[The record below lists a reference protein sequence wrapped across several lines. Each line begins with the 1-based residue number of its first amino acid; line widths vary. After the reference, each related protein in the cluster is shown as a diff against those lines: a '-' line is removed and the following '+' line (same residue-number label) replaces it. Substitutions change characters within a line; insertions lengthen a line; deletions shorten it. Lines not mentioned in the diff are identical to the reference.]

1 MERLYLSHFGLLRAP
16 FSITP
21 DPAFFYAGAGRGELL
36 AGIEYSIRCQEGIV
50 VVTGEVGSG
59 KTMLCRKLL
68 DDLAADIEPL
78 YVANPMLRRREL
90 LATLLRDL
98 GVAPHTNPLDA
109 LQEAL
114 IARCLAGKRVVLFA
128 DEAHVMPHDS
138 LEQIRLL
145 SNLETGQNKLLQ
157 IVLFG
162 QPELDQV
169 LARPHMRPLRDR
181 IVERFAVRAL
191 GRADVGDY
199 LDFRLAAAGH
209 HGERLFTTGATRALW
224 AAASGLVRRINLLAD
239 KSLLSAFLRGR
250 DQVDRRDVTRATR
263 DLDGLTATPARR
275 RANPMARIGMVAAM
289 AGALAAC
296 APALPRPSDSH
307 LQRTAVTAPAQ
318 GSIPA
323 AVNRSLD
330 LPPPETRAAPQRFT
344 VVVSGVEAGE
354 LLFNLARDAKVNVD
368 VHRDIRGLVT
378 LNAIDQTLV
387 QILDRV
393 ATQVDMR
400 YTLEDNLLSVMPDTP
415 FVRFYKVDYLNMSRD
430 STSRTSIATQVATTG
445 ASGSEG
451 GGQGSAGNNSNADL
465 VNTSNNQY
473 WKTLVATLNGLLQEG
488 GKAQPAA
495 AAKPAEPQD
504 KPAAAGEPAKDAAP
518 SAGAGAAAE
527 QSNPNV
533 MAQPETG
540 VVAVRATA
548 RQHQRVQEFLDSS
561 LLSARRQVLIEA
573 TIAEV
578 ELNDAFEQGIDWEAV
593 RTGATDTVGL
603 TLRPGGNVTELP
615 GGAPVGASVPT
626 IGLIELSRAKGQT
639 EISAAVR
646 LLESFGKTRVLSSP
660 KISVLNNQTA
670 MIKVVEN
677 LVYFQLTADFT
688 PGTAG
693 SPTTFTVTS
702 TPNTVP
708 VGFLMNVTPQ
718 ISANDEVV
726 LNLRPTISRLT
737 GFVEDPGVALSLA
750 LARQS
755 GAELPDV
762 ASRVPEIQTREMES
776 VIKVQDGQI
785 AVLGGLM
792 REEASE
798 GEDAV
803 PGLGR
808 VPFLGNLFK
817 NRTRRGK
824 KSELV
829 IFLRPVVIRDASLQG
844 DYQGF
849 SSLLPDGTFFGAP
862 PSAPA
867 PTGTR

>member
-21 DPAFFYAGAGRGELL
+21 DPAFFYAGAGRGDLL
-36 AGIEYSIRCQEGIV
+36 AGIEYSVRCQEGIV

-78 YVANPMLRRREL
+78 YVANPLLRRREL

-169 LARPHMRPLRDR
+169 LARQHMRPLRDR
-181 IVERFAVRAL
+181 VVERFAVSAL
-191 GRADVGDY
+191 GRAAVADY

-209 HGERLFTTGATRALW
+209 AGGGLFSSGATRALW
-224 AAASGLVRRINLLAD
+224 ATASGLVRRINLLAD

-250 DQVDRRDVTRATR
+250 GTVDRRDVTRATR
-263 DLDGLTATPARR
+263 DLDGLAATPPRR
-275 RANPMARIGMVAAM
+275 RANPAARIGMVAAM

-296 APALPRPSDSH
+296 APALPRPSESH

-323 AVNRSLD
+323 AVGRSLD

-368 VHRDIRGLVT
+368 VHPDIRGLVT

-400 YTLEDNLLSVMPDTP
+400 YTLEGNLLSVMPDTP

-445 ASGSEG
+445 ASGGEG

-488 GKAQPAA
+488 GKAQPVA
-495 AAKPAEPQD
+495 AAKPAEAKDAPV
-504 KPAAAGEPAKDAAP
+504 AAGEPAKE
-518 SAGAGAAAE
+518 GAAATPTAPAE
-527 QSNPNV
+527 SANPNV
-533 MAQPETG
+533 MAQPESG

-561 LLSARRQVLIEA
+561 QLSARRQVLIEA

-762 ASRVPEIQTREMES
+762 SSRVPEIQTREMES

-849 SSLLPDGTFFGAP
+849 SRLLPDGTFFGAP
-862 PSAPA
+862 PAAAVPA
-867 PTGTR
+867 GTR